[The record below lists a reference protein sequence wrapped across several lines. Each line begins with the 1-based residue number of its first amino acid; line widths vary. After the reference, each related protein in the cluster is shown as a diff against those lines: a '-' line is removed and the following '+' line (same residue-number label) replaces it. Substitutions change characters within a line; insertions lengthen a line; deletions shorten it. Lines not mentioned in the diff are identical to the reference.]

1 MKRLIVAFVLV
12 VLAVSLHSEEEKARR
27 FYFNFSAGYTLSRST
42 DHVYGC
48 TFARDQIRDQIG
60 YKTIDGF
67 HVSLSMIR
75 NTDARIL
82 LEPGI
87 RYITRGW
94 GEYRIEP
101 RHQYG
106 VWDEYLHKMHHLD
119 LFCKIKYNTERHF
132 GNSAL
137 HWFPYVG
144 FSYSFLVYSREEYDL
159 NIGDFDRRAVK
170 LPKNDVENF
179 LLIGMDFVYANRIT
193 FGVEYGRAI
202 TRIPIY
208 QVTKI
213 YLQSLSISV
222 GVRL

>member
-1 MKRLIVAFVLV
+1 MKTMVIALVLV

-27 FYFNFSAGYTLSRST
+27 FYFNFSAGYTLSGNT
-42 DHVYGC
+42 DHVYEC
-48 TFARDQIRDQIG
+48 VIERNRLRDRVD
-60 YKTIDGF
+60 YKTMDGF
-67 HVSLSMIR
+67 HVSLSMIS

-87 RYITRGW
+87 RYIARGW
-94 GEYRIEP
+94 GEY
-101 RHQYG
+101 YY
-106 VWDEYLHKMHHLD
+106 WDKYVHKMHHLD

-132 GNSAL
+132 GNNIL

-144 FSYSFLVYSREEYDL
+144 FSYSLPVYSSMEYHS
-159 NIGDFDRRAVK
+159 NIVA
-170 LPKNDVENF
+170 NDVENF

-193 FGVEYGRAI
+193 FGVEYNRSI
-202 TRIPIY
+202 MRIPLWSL
-208 QVTKI
+208 VKT